1 MIELFLMCVLV
12 LGTSALCSGTEAALF
27 SLPLVRARQFAEEGR
42 PGARTLLVI
51 REDLTRPIATLVV
64 LNNIANIVGSIGVGQ
79 LATRALGS
87 HLLGVFSAILTLLII
102 MFGEIIPKTLGERH
116 NERWSL
122 LISRP
127 LMLVIY
133 VLSPVVWIIGRLTPR
148 SKPGPTTNEAEI
160 RMLARV
166 ARQEGV
172 IQGEESEMI
181 QRVFALNDRT
191 AQEIMTPRVNLTW
204 LYGDETLN
212 QVKDEVLGSQHTRM
226 VVVGESV
233 DEVLGIVLKSEL
245 LGALVRGEGDR
256 LVQAFARPP
265 RFVLQDARADKL
277 LQTFQRN
284 REHLMVVAD
293 DFGGVAG
300 VVSLEDVL
308 EVLTGEI
315 VDETDIVV
323 DLAEEAREMQREMQQ
338 SRLIEPI

>member
-1 MIELFLMCVLV
+1 MIDLVLLCTAVLV
-12 LGTSALCSGTEAALF
+12 ASALCSGSEAALF

-42 PGARTLLVI
+42 AGAKALALI

-64 LNNIANIVGSIGVGQ
+64 LNNVANIVGSIGVGQ
-79 LATRALGS
+79 LAARVLGS
-87 HLLGVFSAILTLLII
+87 DFLGLFSAILTLLII
-102 MFGEIIPKTLGERH
+102 MFGEIVPKTLGERH
-116 NERWSL
+116 NERWCL

-127 LMLVIY
+127 LNLIIF
-133 VLSPVVWIIGRLTPR
+133 LLGPVVWVIHRLTPR
-148 SKPGPTTNEAEI
+148 GNPKPTTNEAEI

-191 AQEIMTPRVNLTW
+191 AREIMTPRVNLTW
-204 LYGDETLN
+204 LYGDETLE
-212 QVKDEVLGSQHTRM
+212 QVKEEVLASQHSRM

-233 DEVLGIVLKSEL
+233 DEVLGIVLRSEI

-256 LVQAFARPP
+256 PVQSFARPP
-265 RFVLQDARADKL
+265 RYVLQDARADKL

-315 VDETDIVV
+315 VDETDMVV
-323 DLAEEAREMQREMQQ
+323 DLAEEAREMQKELQL
-338 SRLIEPI
+338 SRIIEQG